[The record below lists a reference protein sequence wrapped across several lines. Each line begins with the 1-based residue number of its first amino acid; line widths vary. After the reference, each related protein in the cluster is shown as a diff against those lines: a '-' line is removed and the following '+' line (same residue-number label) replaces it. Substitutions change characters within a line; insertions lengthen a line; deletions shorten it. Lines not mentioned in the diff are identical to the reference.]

1 MGLYDNRPYHV
12 FDWHGFIQGSLAGSV
27 WSRTTAFTISGKA
40 STSEC
45 ESCHSGTSATS
56 IG

>member
-1 MGLYDNRPYHV
+1 MGLYDNHPYHV